1 MSLTTL
7 PGTASLEEVVAV
19 IERDGGVIIE
29 DFLDQATLDGLNA
42 DLDPLLTVTQTGEDG
57 FVGAKTKRLSALF
70 KHSRHSATVITHPL
84 YLGAAEKILQQP
96 SKVYYGEEESWVTPT
111 IQVGATQAIEI
122 HPGQSAQVLH
132 RDDAIWQW
140 QHPKGGRNARLQIML
155 ALTDFTEENGAT
167 HVIPGSH
174 LWDDDR
180 IPKQEETIRAS
191 MKAGAA
197 LLWLGSTY
205 HGGGANDSDGPR
217 RGMSIGL
224 DLGNLRQEEN
234 QYLVVPKE
242 IVKQYPERVQQL
254 LGYQT
259 CPPFMGWV
267 EVDGVMVEPSVALG
281 GEVSASAG
289 F

>member
-1 MSLTTL
+1 MSLTALPATATL
-7 PGTASLEEVVAV
+7 DEVVAI
-19 IERDGGVIIE
+19 IERDGGVIVE

-42 DLDPLLTVTQTGEDG
+42 DLDPLLTVTPTGEEG
-57 FVGAKTKRLSALF
+57 FVGSKTKRLSALF
-70 KHSRHSATVITHPL
+70 KHSRHSAYVVTHPL
-84 YLGAAEKILQQP
+84 YLGAAERILQRP
-96 SKVYYGEEESWVTPT
+96 TKVYYGEEEAWVIPT

-122 HPGQSAQVLH
+122 HPGQTAQVLH

-140 QHPKGGRNARLQIML
+140 THPDGGRDARLQIML
-155 ALTDFTEENGAT
+155 ALTDFTAENGAT

-174 LWDDDR
+174 KWDDDR
-180 IPKQEETIRAS
+180 APKEDETVRAE
-191 MKAGAA
+191 MQAGAA

-205 HGGGANDSDGPR
+205 HGGGANDSDAPR

-234 QYLVVPKE
+234 QYLAVPQE
-242 IVKQYPERVQQL
+242 IVKTYPERVQQL

-267 EVDGVMVEPSVALG
+267 EVDGVMVEPSVVYG
-281 GEVSASAG
+281 GKVAATAG

>member
-7 PGTASLEEVVAV
+7 PGNATLDEVVA
-19 IERDGGVIIE
+19 IIQRDGGVIIS
-29 DFLDQATLDGLNA
+29 DFLDAETLAGLNA
-42 DLDPLLTVTQTGEDG
+42 DLDPHLAETPTGEEG
-57 FVGAKTKRLSALF
+57 FTGAKTKRLSALF
-70 KHSRHSATVITHPL
+70 KHSRHTATVITHPL
-84 YLGAAEKILQQP
+84 YLGAAERILQVP
-96 SKVYYGEEESWVTPT
+96 TKVWYGEEEAYVTPN

-122 HPGQSAQVLH
+122 HPGQTTQVLH

-140 QHPKGGRNARLQIML
+140 PHPQGGRDARLQIML
-155 ALTDFTEENGAT
+155 ALTPFTAENGAT

-174 LWDDDR
+174 TWDDER
-180 IPKQEETIRAS
+180 APLQSETVRAE
-191 MKAGAA
+191 MPAGAA

-205 HGGGANDSDGPR
+205 HGGGANNSTSTR

-234 QYLVVPKE
+234 QYLAVPKE
-242 IVKQYPERVQQL
+242 IVAEYPERVQQL

-267 EVDGVMVEPSVALG
+267 EVDGAMVEPSVVLSGKVA
-281 GEVSASAG
+281 VSAG